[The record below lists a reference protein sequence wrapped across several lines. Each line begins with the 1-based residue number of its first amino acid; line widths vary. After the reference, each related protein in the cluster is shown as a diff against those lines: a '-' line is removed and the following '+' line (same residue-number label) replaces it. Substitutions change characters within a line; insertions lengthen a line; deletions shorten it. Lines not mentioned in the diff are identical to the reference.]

1 MLLLATAGAHPF
13 SRRRAETARPETL
26 SARRTSVFDRI
37 TRRVFEAADYD
48 GDGFVNKQEIY
59 GLVLTAYVY
68 ANRAAPIEPPDR
80 RTIEALLERADLN
93 RDQRLSYEEFA
104 ALAPVLGLR
113 VSAPLVLF
121 VSIKILL
128 APLLA
133 WYIVARFRPAW
144 LLRFGEWVE
153 LPGFLDRLVVSD
165 DFWRSVLTV
174 VFMASLNGVCTQL
187 TKALLAPMPFARAL
201 LAPKPLSPSAGALS
215 GF

>member
-1 MLLLATAGAHPF
+1 MEPGALRSALERLLIAANGAIKNGTCPPSIEYRQGMHELAAVALF
-13 SRRRAETARPETL
+13 AAQEETATTASPADLFGLVCALLDAAAEL
-26 SARRTSVFDRI
+26 YSARLGARCDAVWAALR
-37 TRRVFEAADYD
+37 AADPR
-48 GDGFVNKQEIY
+48 
-59 GLVLTAYVY
+59 L
-68 ANRAAPIEPPDR
+68 
-80 RTIEALLERADLN
+80 ADHL
-93 RDQRLSYEEFA
+93 DA
-104 ALAPVLGLR
+104 CG

-201 LAPKPLSPSAGALS
+201 LAPKQEQLELFAA
-215 GF
+215 